1 MSLLQS
7 YFILYA
13 NEIKTASNAT
23 IVIKM
28 SFVCMDFVSFFLAT
42 RMGNAQSIC
51 YVKVEVVKT
60 VRDAMM
66 MENA

>member
-1 MSLLQS
+1 M
-7 YFILYA
+7 
-13 NEIKTASNAT
+13 

-42 RMGNAQSIC
+42 RMGNAQIIC
-51 YVKVEVVKT
+51 YVKVGVVKT

-66 MENA
+66 MGNA